1 MNSKHI
7 GDRIERDVI
16 DHYNLAESEDG
27 FDASFIGLPVEIKGC
42 KRMHRNGIT
51 RHGKE
56 GITKGRFWIDNAA
69 HKLLVKLGGLYI
81 FAVYQTD
88 YFNNLELNMRCI
100 TAYQVN
106 KLIIAGDNT
115 KIRYDVLFPELEA

>member
-1 MNSKHI
+1 MNSRHI

-16 DHYNLAESEDG
+16 DRYKLTESEDG
-27 FDASFIGLPVEIKGC
+27 FDASFIGLPIEIKGC
-42 KRMHRNGIT
+42 KRIHRNGVT

-56 GITKGRFWIDNAA
+56 GITKGRFWIDNEA

-88 YFNNLELNMRCI
+88 RFNNLNLNTRCI
-100 TAYQVN
+100 AAYKVDR
-106 KLIIAGDNT
+106 LIIAGDNT
-115 KIRYDVLFPELEA
+115 KIRYDVLFPELEI